1 MFIFLYFYIFSFFLI
16 SIKKRTPEADLTPT
30 FLFLYTFSS
39 DLGKYGKSKG
49 ICNDCPTGWYSDSKA
64 AEECTKCELGD
75 LDNGASKSCSSCDL
89 GKYGSKEGVC
99 ETCPAGYFQDT
110 KGETSCQECPVDTY
124 LSEQG
129 KSSKADCQKC
139 SNERTTNKIQGV
151 TSSSICVCRAGQP
164 KATEEKERRGYY
176 VQEDQCITCPSGASC
191 NISGANLTFIQT
203 VINLFLFFLFFFLN
217 KMFIFKNINSVDLLT
232 H

>member
-1 MFIFLYFYIFSFFLI
+1 M
-16 SIKKRTPEADLTPT
+16 
-30 FLFLYTFSS
+30 
-39 DLGKYGKSKG
+39 
-49 ICNDCPTGWYSDSKA
+49 
-64 AEECTKCELGD
+64 
-75 LDNGASKSCSSCDL
+75 
-89 GKYGSKEGVC
+89 C

-203 VINLFLFFLFFFLN
+203 VINLYFSFFFFFFSIKCSYLKILIVSTYLHIDILKFFCSLFLITQN
-217 KMFIFKNINSVDLLT
+217 YISFFFFSYLLFGEAD
-232 H
+232 

>member
-1 MFIFLYFYIFSFFLI
+1 
-16 SIKKRTPEADLTPT
+16 
-30 FLFLYTFSS
+30 
-39 DLGKYGKSKG
+39 
-49 ICNDCPTGWYSDSKA
+49 
-64 AEECTKCELGD
+64 
-75 LDNGASKSCSSCDL
+75 
-89 GKYGSKEGVC
+89 VC

-191 NISGANLTFIQT
+191 NFY
-203 VINLFLFFLFFFLN
+203 FLFFFFSIKCSYLKILIVSTYLHIDILKFFCSLFLITQN
-217 KMFIFKNINSVDLLT
+217 YISFFFFSYLLFGEAD
-232 H
+232 